1 MSVNIKI
8 DNFEGPFDLLLH
20 LIKKNEMD
28 IYNIKIYD
36 ITNQY
41 ITYLKTMKEMDLE
54 ITSEFIVIAASL
66 IEFKSKQLLPKQ
78 KKDTGDEEGVDP
90 EQQLIM
96 RLLEYNKFKS
106 ASKYFKLKMSLCGEV
121 YSKKPELINDF
132 KTVNCHD
139 LLKSTS
145 LNSLYTIYQK
155 LILNYKK
162 KENTESLIGER
173 ISEDAFKIED
183 KMEMISNK
191 LKTTKKFLFKELLEG
206 CNHKL
211 EAIVIFLALLELIKT
226 KEVYVLQEGNFSEIY
241 VEGIDENE

>member
-28 IYNIKIYD
+28 IYNIKICD
-36 ITNQY
+36 ITSQY
-41 ITYLKTMKEMDLE
+41 ITYLKSMKEMDLE

-78 KKDTGDEEGVDP
+78 KKENEDEEAINP

-96 RLLEYNKFKS
+96 RLLEYDKFKS
-106 ASKYFKLKMSLCGEV
+106 ASKYFKLKMYSCGEV
-121 YSKKPELINDF
+121 YSKRPELINDF

-145 LNSLYTIYQK
+145 LNTLYNIYQK
-155 LILNYKK
+155 LLLSYNK
-162 KENTESLIGER
+162 KENTDRKS
-173 ISEDAFKIED
+173 
-183 KMEMISNK
+183 
-191 LKTTKKFLFKELLEG
+191 
-206 CNHKL
+206 
-211 EAIVIFLALLELIKT
+211 V
-226 KEVYVLQEGNFSEIY
+226 V
-241 VEGIDENE
+241 

>member
-28 IYNIKIYD
+28 IYNIRIYD

-41 ITYLKTMKEMDLE
+41 ISYLRTMKEMDLE

-66 IEFKSKQLLPKQ
+66 IEFKSKQLLPKK
-78 KKDTGDEEGVDP
+78 KKDTENEELIDP

-106 ASKYFKLKMSLCGEV
+106 AAKYFKLKMNLCGEV
-121 YSKKPELINDF
+121 YSKMPELINDF
-132 KTVNCHD
+132 KTLNRHD

-145 LNSLYTIYQK
+145 LRSLNNVYKK
-155 LILNYKK
+155 LLLNYKK
-162 KENTESLIGER
+162 KVNTESLIGKK
-173 ISEDAFKIED
+173 ISMDVYRVED
-183 KMEMISNK
+183 KMEVILNK
-191 LKTTKKFLFKELLEG
+191 LRIKRKFLFNDLLEECG
-206 CNHKL
+206 HKL
-211 EAIVIFLALLELIKT
+211 EIIVIFLALLEVVKT
-226 KEVYVLQEGNFSEIY
+226 KKVNVFQEGNFSEIY
-241 VEGIDENE
+241 IEGIDENE